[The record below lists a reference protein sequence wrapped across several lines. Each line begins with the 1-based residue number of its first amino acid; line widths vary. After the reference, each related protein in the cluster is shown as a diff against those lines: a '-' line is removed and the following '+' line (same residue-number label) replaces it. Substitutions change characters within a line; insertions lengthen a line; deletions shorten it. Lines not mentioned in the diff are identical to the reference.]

1 MVKFRSRIAA
11 AALLCFVVPAL
22 SGGARAALLFYE
34 GFDYPLSLSW
44 PPAGTSLGGAS
55 GTWLGAEPQ
64 PDSFGVIAGLTY
76 PDALV
81 ISNAAGKYPGLPGAE
96 QFASVHQNVSAL
108 QGAFSGTGT
117 FYVSM
122 LIRERVGMHT
132 GDQTFNANNQ
142 RTGTGSSFNMQF
154 ESPQGG
160 NNYLASLMVFDLSG
174 EVQAVLD
181 TGIPAGD
188 TNTHMLVAKVV
199 NDGTPADDIVS
210 MVLDPDLSAGEPDFG
225 SALWRIADQNITT
238 SNVELYLKAS
248 AGGDEEQKAWDE
260 IRIGTTWD
268 DVVPPT
274 ETPFSLVT
282 VDPVAAV
289 SFPSVGGFRYRLQI
303 ATNIVSAEWADA
315 EYEITGNSDDLIAY
329 DPVGTAGARAYR
341 LSVEPPA
348 FAGTRYLK
356 WQQNRPFTLGTW
368 YGDSIFGP
376 GHGKDGVIFP
386 VPPPLTPFPS
396 MVTFQ
401 EAGLNCLID
410 NTIANGGHDHYPGV
424 SNAQA
429 AGVPF
434 MVRTP
439 GDWGSPWDFDTFQN
453 FVQYLTDDPAWS
465 LLCGIQVADEPHGED
480 GLTDVEAAQSYGL
493 RRDWLVANYP
503 HLLITVGEAMGQGDQ
518 YLHSFHRGLL
528 NNIVSYIR
536 PDAILFQ
543 FYPAH
548 WTSSE
553 PGWVP
558 GDLHRNYYVA
568 LDYASEFCKTHG
580 IGFWSYPQTA
590 FRSAPYSDS
599 TLRLEKFAAIAYGVT
614 GFEDFGYDLNTLW
627 PTRDQE
633 QGYVKVVN
641 DGSGSGDMHVKTTAF
656 PVHAQINTEISRL
669 GNVLVTLRHVRTYH
683 VNAVPDWDDGSFTWN
698 THLFSEADGLRTGQ
712 LQGVGSPGNNLMVGF
727 FQDGF
732 SVESFMVVNKN
743 HDPQLPGT
751 DPALQETVTLTLAPG
766 VAGVRRINRATG
778 AEQFLP
784 ADMNREVT
792 FDLPGG
798 TGDLFFYEI

>member
-1 MVKFRSRIAA
+1 LNFTCKLVRAA
-11 AALLCFVVPAL
+11 FFCFAIL
-22 SGGARAALLFYE
+22 SMPPGARAAVLFSE
-34 GFDYPLSLSW
+34 GFDYPQSLPW

-64 PDSFGVIAGLTY
+64 PDSFGVIEALSY
-76 PDALV
+76 PNALV
-81 ISNAAGKYPGLPGAE
+81 TGNAAGKSPGMPGVE
-96 QFASVHQNVSAL
+96 QFTSVHQNVAAL
-108 QGAFSGTGT
+108 QGVFSGAGT

-122 LIRERVGMHT
+122 LLRERVGMHI
-132 GDQTFNANNQ
+132 GDQTFNAGDQ
-142 RTGTGSSFNMQF
+142 RTGTGASLNMQF
-154 ESPQGG
+154 ESPQTGS
-160 NNYLASLMVFDLSG
+160 NYLASLMVFDASG
-174 EVQAVLD
+174 EVQDVND

-188 TNTHMLVAKVV
+188 INTHMLVAKVE
-199 NDGTPADDIVS
+199 NDGTPADDVVS
-210 MVLDPDLSAGEPDFG
+210 MVLDPDLSAGEPNF
-225 SALWRIADQNITT
+225 SASIWRITDQNITT

-248 AGGDEEQKAWDE
+248 AGGDETLKAWDE

-268 DVVPPT
+268 DVVPPAT
-274 ETPFSLVT
+274 TSYAFVT
-282 VDPVAAV
+282 VTNVAEV
-289 SFPSVGGFRYRLQI
+289 SFPSVGNFRYRLEVS
-303 ATNIVSAEWADA
+303 TNIVSAEWTDA
-315 EYEITGNSDDLIAY
+315 GFQITGNRDVLMAY
-329 DPVGTAGARAYR
+329 DPAGSFNGKAYR
-341 LSVEPPA
+341 LSVRPPA
-348 FAGTRYLK
+348 VVETRYRQ
-356 WQQNRPFTLGTW
+356 WQKNRPFTLGTW

-386 VPPPLTPFPS
+386 VPPPPTLYPDMT
-396 MVTFQ
+396 TFQ
-401 EAGLNCLID
+401 EAGLNCLVD

-439 GDWGSPWDFDTFQN
+439 GDWGGPWDFDTFQD

-465 LLCGIQVADEPHGED
+465 MLWGIQVADEPHGET
-480 GLTDVEAAQSYGL
+480 GLSDVEAAQSYGL

-503 HLLITVGEAMGQGDQ
+503 HLLVTVGEAMGQGDQ

-548 WTSSE
+548 WPSSE
-553 PGWVP
+553 PGWEP
-558 GDLHRNYYVA
+558 GDLHWNYYLA
-568 LDYASEFCKTHG
+568 LDYASEFCKTHE

-590 FRSAPYSDS
+590 FRTAPYSDS

-656 PVHAQINTEISRL
+656 PIHAQTNAEISRL
-669 GNVLVTLRHVRTYH
+669 GNVLVTLHHVRTYH
-683 VNAVPDWDDGSFTWN
+683 VNAVPNWDDGSFTWD
-698 THLFSEADGLRTGQ
+698 THLFSETDGLRTGQ

-727 FQDGF
+727 FHDDF
-732 SVESFMVVNKN
+732 DVESFMVVNKN

-778 AEQFLP
+778 AEEFLP

-798 TGDLFFYEI
+798 TGDLFFYGI